1 MLAINIAINLEI
13 LRMADFINDF
23 VIASVNVGKFETQ
36 TTHCSMHNEEK
47 FYCPFY
53 LRMAA

>member
-1 MLAINIAINLEI
+1 MQINFEI
-13 LRMADFINDF
+13 LRMADF
-23 VIASVNVGKFETQ
+23 VYASVNVGKFETQ